1 MTTDPRTPEQKK
13 RGILAGILSAGVT
26 FPVAVLVGF
35 FAGRWVDRRFGLEP
49 FGLLV
54 GVMLGLGAA
63 LVPLFRASAAWDRA
77 DREAKNPTD
86 PAPPTPP
93 DAPPPGP

>member
-1 MTTDPRTPEQKK
+1 MTRDSRTPDEKK

-35 FAGRWVDRRFGLEP
+35 FAGRWVDRRFDTEP

-63 LVPLFRASAAWDRA
+63 LVPLFRASAAWEKA
-77 DREAKNPTD
+77 DVEGKR
-86 PAPPTPP
+86 
-93 DAPPPGP
+93 PPGPGPSSPPDDPSPGS